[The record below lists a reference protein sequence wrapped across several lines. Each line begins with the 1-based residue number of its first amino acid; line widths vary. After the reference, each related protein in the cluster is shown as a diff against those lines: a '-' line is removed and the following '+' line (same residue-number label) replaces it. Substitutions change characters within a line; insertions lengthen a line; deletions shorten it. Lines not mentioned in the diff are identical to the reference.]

1 MELTK
6 SEQIRAGLQ
15 KSFQSGTSAKASTVC
30 YGYKVSRAG
39 ELVIDPTEADTV
51 LFIFHHFMNG
61 DSLGKI
67 SDALA
72 RKGIAS
78 PTGRATWSR
87 ETISKLL
94 ANEKYVGDVVL
105 GKTNVIDGVQ
115 VKAHNSGKQ
124 VLMRA
129 HHPAIISHEFFNAVQ
144 QERHRRSRSRLATR

>member
-6 SEQIRAGLQ
+6 SDQIRAGLQ
-15 KSFQSGTSAKASTVC
+15 RSFQSGTSAKASTVC
-30 YGYKVSRAG
+30 YGYKVSCIG
-39 ELVIDPTEADTV
+39 ELVINPTEANIV

-78 PTGRATWSR
+78 PTGKTTWSR

-94 ANEKYVGDVVL
+94 ANEKYMGDVVL

-115 VKAHNSGKQ
+115 VKSHDASKQ
-124 VLMRA
+124 VLIRA
-129 HHPAIISHEFFNAVQ
+129 HHPAIISHELFNAVQ
-144 QERHRRSRSRLATR
+144 QEKQKRGRNRVACR

>member
-1 MELTK
+1 MVDL
-6 SEQIRAGLQ
+6 
-15 KSFQSGTSAKASTVC
+15 
-30 YGYKVSRAG
+30 
-39 ELVIDPTEADTV
+39 TEASTV

-72 RKGIAS
+72 CKGIAS
-78 PTGRATWSR
+78 PSGKATWSR

-94 ANEKYVGDVVL
+94 ANEIYVGDVVL

-115 VKAHNSGKQ
+115 VKSHDASTQ

-129 HHPAIISHEFFNAVQ
+129 HHPAIISHELFNAVQ
-144 QERHRRSRSRLATR
+144 REKNNRSRSRLAAR

>member
-30 YGYKVSRAG
+30 YGYKVSRTG
-39 ELVIDPTEADTV
+39 ELVIDPTEANTV

-67 SDALA
+67 SGALA
-72 RKGIAS
+72 RMGIIS
-78 PTGRATWSR
+78 PTDRVTWSR

-94 ANEKYVGDVVL
+94 ANEKYMGDVIL
-105 GKTNVIDGVQ
+105 GKTNVVDGVQ
-115 VKAHNSGKQ
+115 VKSYDASKQ

-129 HHPAIISHEFFNAVQ
+129 HHPAIISHELFNAVQ
-144 QERHRRSRSRLATR
+144 RERRKRSRSRATSR

>member
-30 YGYKVSRAG
+30 YGYKVSRDRR
-39 ELVIDPTEADTV
+39 LVVDSAEADTV
-51 LFIFHHFMNG
+51 LFIFRHFMNG
-61 DSLGKI
+61 DSLGNI

-105 GKTNVIDGVQ
+105 GKTNVINGVQ
-115 VKAHNSGKQ
+115 MKSHDASKQ
-124 VLMRA
+124 VHMRA
-129 HHPAIISHEFFNAVQ
+129 HHPAIISHELFNAVQ
-144 QERHRRSRSRLATR
+144 QERYKRSRSRLAAR

>member
-6 SEQIRAGLQ
+6 SEQIRVELQ
-15 KSFQSGTSAKASTVC
+15 RSFQSGTSAKASTVC
-30 YGYKVSRAG
+30 YGYTLSRTG
-39 ELVIDPTEADTV
+39 ELVIDPTEANTA

-72 RKGIAS
+72 HMDIVS

-94 ANEKYVGDVVL
+94 ANEKYIGDVVL
-105 GKTNVIDGVQ
+105 GKTKVIDGVQ
-115 VKAHNSGKQ
+115 VRSHDISKQ
-124 VLMRA
+124 VFMRA
-129 HHPAIISHEFFNAVQ
+129 HHPAIIPHELFNAVQ
-144 QERHRRSRSRLATR
+144 QEKRKRGRSRVACR

>member
-39 ELVIDPTEADTV
+39 ELVIDPAEADTV

-61 DSLGKI
+61 DSLGNI
-67 SDALA
+67 SGALA

-78 PTGRATWSR
+78 PTGRVTWSR

-105 GKTNVIDGVQ
+105 GKQ
-115 VKAHNSGKQ
+115 
-124 VLMRA
+124 M
-129 HHPAIISHEFFNAVQ
+129 
-144 QERHRRSRSRLATR
+144 

>member
-6 SEQIRAGLQ
+6 SEQSRAGLQ

-39 ELVIDPTEADTV
+39 ELMIDPIEANTV
-51 LFIFHHFMNG
+51 LFIFHRFMNG

-72 RKGIAS
+72 RKGIVS
-78 PTGRATWSR
+78 PTGRVTWSR

-105 GKTNVIDGVQ
+105 GKTNVIDGVH
-115 VKAHNSGKQ
+115 VKSHDASTQ

-129 HHPAIISHEFFNAVQ
+129 HHPAIISHELFNAVQ
-144 QERHRRSRSRLATR
+144 REKNNRSRSRLAAR

>member
-39 ELVIDPTEADTV
+39 ELVIDPAEADTV

-72 RKGIAS
+72 RKGIVS

-115 VKAHNSGKQ
+115 VKSPDTNKQ
-124 VLMRA
+124 IHMRA
-129 HHPAIISHEFFNAVQ
+129 HHPAIVSHELFNAVQ
-144 QERHRRSRSRLATR
+144 REKYKRSRSRLASR

>member
-1 MELTK
+1 MEMTK
-6 SEQIRAGLQ
+6 SEQIQAGLQ
-15 KSFQSGTSAKASTVC
+15 RSFQSGTSAKASTVC
-30 YGYKVSRAG
+30 YGYKVSRTG
-39 ELVIDPTEADTV
+39 ELVINPTEANIV

-61 DSLGKI
+61 NSLGKI

-78 PTGRATWSR
+78 PTGRTTWSR

-94 ANEKYVGDVVL
+94 ANEKYMGDVVL
-105 GKTNVIDGVQ
+105 GKTNVVDGVQ
-115 VKAHNSGKQ
+115 VKSHDTSKQ

-144 QERHRRSRSRLATR
+144 QEKRKRSKSRAVSR

>member
-15 KSFQSGTSAKASTVC
+15 RSFQSGSSAKASTVC
-30 YGYKVSRAG
+30 YGYKVSHTG
-39 ELVIDPTEADTV
+39 ELVIDPTEAAIV
-51 LFIFHHFMNG
+51 LFIFH
-61 DSLGKI
+61 GKI

-72 RKGIAS
+72 NMGIVS

-94 ANEKYVGDVVL
+94 ANEKYIGDVVL
-105 GKTNVIDGVQ
+105 GKTNVVDGVQ
-115 VKAHNSGKQ
+115 VKSHDASKQ

-129 HHPAIISHEFFNAVQ
+129 HHPAIIPHELFNAVQ
-144 QERHRRSRSRLATR
+144 QEKRKRGRSRVACR

>member
-1 MELTK
+1 MEMTK

-15 KSFQSGTSAKASTVC
+15 KSFQSGTSTKASTIC
-30 YGYKVSRAG
+30 YGYKISCAG
-39 ELVIDPTEADTV
+39 ELAIDPTEASTV
-51 LFIFHHFMNG
+51 LFIYHHFMNG

-78 PTGRATWSR
+78 PSGKASWSR

-105 GKTNVIDGVQ
+105 GKTQVINGVQ
-115 VKAHNSGKQ
+115 VKSHDADKQ
-124 VLMRA
+124 VIMRA
-129 HHPAIISHEFFNAVQ
+129 HHPAIISHELFDAAQ
-144 QERHRRSRSRLATR
+144 HEKRKRSRSRISNR

>member
-15 KSFQSGTSAKASTVC
+15 RSFQSGTSAKASTVC
-30 YGYKVSRAG
+30 YGYTLSRTG
-39 ELVIDPTEADTV
+39 ELVIDPTEANIV

-72 RKGIAS
+72 HMGIVS
-78 PTGRATWSR
+78 PTGRATWSH

-94 ANEKYVGDVVL
+94 ANEKYIGDVVL
-105 GKTNVIDGVQ
+105 GKTNVIEGVQ
-115 VKAHNSGKQ
+115 VKSHDASKQ

-129 HHPAIISHEFFNAVQ
+129 HHPAIIPHELFNAVQ
-144 QERHRRSRSRLATR
+144 QEKRKSGRSRVACS

>member
-15 KSFQSGTSAKASTVC
+15 RSFQSGTSAKASTVC
-30 YGYKVSRAG
+30 YGYKVSHAG
-39 ELVIDPTEADTV
+39 ELMIDPTEANTV

-67 SDALA
+67 SDTLA
-72 RKGIAS
+72 RKGIAF

-105 GKTNVIDGVQ
+105 GKINVIDGVQ
-115 VKAHNSGKQ
+115 LKSHDASKQ

-129 HHPAIISHEFFNAVQ
+129 HHPAIISHELFNAVQ
-144 QERHRRSRSRLATR
+144 QEKRKRSRSRAICE

>member
-1 MELTK
+1 MEMTK

-15 KSFQSGTSAKASTVC
+15 RSFQSGTSAKASTVC
-30 YGYKVSRAG
+30 YGYKVSRTG
-39 ELVIDPTEADTV
+39 ELVINPTEANIV

-78 PTGRATWSR
+78 PTGRTTWSR

-94 ANEKYVGDVVL
+94 ANEKYMGDVVL

-115 VKAHNSGKQ
+115 VKSHDASKQ

-129 HHPAIISHEFFNAVQ
+129 HHPAIIPHGLFNTVQ
-144 QERHRRSRSRLATR
+144 QEKRKRSKSRTSSR

>member
-15 KSFQSGTSAKASTVC
+15 KSFQSGTSAKAATVC
-30 YGYKVSRAG
+30 YVYKVSCTG
-39 ELVIDPTEADTV
+39 ELVIDPIEAKIV

-105 GKTNVIDGVQ
+105 GKTSVIGGVQ
-115 VKAHNSGKQ
+115 VKAHDAGKQ

-129 HHPAIISHEFFNAVQ
+129 HHLPIISHELFTDVQ
-144 QERHRRSRSRLATR
+144 REKYKRSRSQLITR